1 VTQPFLLGRVLTL
14 AVLAVVA
21 LAAAAVPAGA
31 LRSYALSAPDL
42 TMVLPARLNEV
53 SGVTAVSETELAMVQ
68 DEEGIVFFCD
78 LAQRRIT
85 RQMRFGPP
93 GDYEDITRVGSRLFV
108 LRSDGTLFEIGG
120 LSGTPRVKAFRLR
133 LPTADNEGLCLDARH
148 DCLLI
153 AAKSELRNQR
163 NLKDARAIFAFD
175 PDSGT
180 QQPQPVL
187 LFSVDAIQA
196 FAEQQSRQP
205 GKTSKRLPTLH
216 FMPSAVGIHPVTSEI
231 FVLSAVD
238 RVLATFDTS
247 GLVTGYT
254 SLDPRLFRQPE
265 GLTFLANGD
274 LLITNEAAGARPTL
288 LLFKRTSADRRVGS
302 SN

>member
-1 VTQPFLLGRVLTL
+1 MVAVIWRPILIRALLPLALAVQTL
-14 AVLAVVA
+14 AM
-21 LAAAAVPAGA
+21 AADPAGA

-108 LRSDGTLFEIGG
+108 LRSDGTLFEIQG

-148 DCLLI
+148 DRLLI
-153 AAKSELRNQR
+153 AAKSELRKQR
-163 NLKDARAIFAFD
+163 NFKDARAIFAFD
-175 PDSGT
+175 PDSGALR
-180 QQPQPVL
+180 PQPVL
-187 LFSVDAIQA
+187 LFSVDAIRT
-196 FAEQQSRQP
+196 FAEQQMRQASGRHP
-205 GKTSKRLPTLH
+205 GRTSKRLPTLR
-216 FMPSAVGIHPVTSEI
+216 FMPSSIAIHPLTSEI

-238 RVLATFDTS
+238 RALATFD
-247 GLVTGYT
+247 GGGRVTGYA
-254 SLDPRLFRQPE
+254 SLDPTLFRQPE
-265 GLTFLANGD
+265 GLTFLSNGD
-274 LLITNEAAGARPTL
+274 MVITNEAAGARPTL
-288 LLFKRTSADRRVGS
+288 LLFKRRD
-302 SN
+302 